1 MPVKPAQCRTRT
13 TRTELSERSCCCA
26 LVGATLSVVFQ
37 SQRAASG
44 SVVPLFTLRLAH
56 ASDKVTVYHPD
67 KSPLKFGCPVDKS
80 TVHSQ
85 PLNTEFIEPTHR
97 DEIPVAVVQF

>member
-37 SQRAASG
+37 SQRAG
-44 SVVPLFTLRLAH
+44 LDLLFPCSPCVLSD

-67 KSPLKFGCPVDKS
+67 KSPLKFGFPVDKS